1 MKFRGSYQW
10 AEFYLSHGWR
20 VVPIPGASK
29 APRLRGWENLRLTS
43 KEIGR
48 YFYAGDQNIGVL
60 LGEPSNML
68 VDVDLDHPLAVELA
82 ARFLPKTP
90 TIFGRVSKPRSH
102 WIYYLTEPA
111 ATRQWR
117 IPNRK
122 SVVLE
127 LRSTGAQT
135 VFPGSHHPSGEPVHW
150 ETFGEP
156 TRVEPAYLEQC
167 IESLY
172 ECVCKSLQVS
182 KATRSPILPAEH
194 DLAPQGIV
202 DRARKYLAKMPPAVS
217 GQGGHDATFHAACT
231 LVLGFGLGRS
241 QALILLSEWNERC
254 DPPWS
259 EKELEHK
266 IDDANKQPGW
276 RGYLLTQSKTVSRPE
291 RCTAIERANR
301 HAIEHRMKQR
311 GRVRS

>member
-1 MKFRGSYQW
+1 MRLRRSYDW
-10 AEFYLSHGWR
+10 AEFYISHGWQ

-29 APRLRGWENLRLTS
+29 APRIVGWENLRITS
-43 KEIGR
+43 RQICH

-60 LGEPSNML
+60 LGEPSNLL
-68 VDVDLDHPLAVELA
+68 VDVDLDHPLAVDLA

-102 WIYYLTEPA
+102 WIYYLTSPA
-111 ATRQWR
+111 TTRQWR
-117 IPNRK
+117 LPNRK

-127 LRSTGAQT
+127 LRSTGSQT
-135 VFPGSHHPSGEPVHW
+135 VFPGSHHPSGEAIHW

-167 IESLY
+167 LESLY
-172 ECVCKSLQVS
+172 ECVCENLQMP
-182 KATRSPILPAEH
+182 KASRQPILPADH

-202 DRARKYLAKMPPAVS
+202 NRARKYLAKMPPAVS
-217 GQGGHDATFHAACT
+217 GQGGHNKTFQAACT
-231 LVLGFGLGRS
+231 LVLGFGLGQS
-241 QALILLSEWNERC
+241 QSLALLSEWNQRC

-276 RGYLLTQSKTVSRPE
+276 RGYLLTSSAPASGPKSSS
-291 RCTAIERANR
+291 AIERANR
-301 HAIEHRMKQR
+301 HAIEHRLKQR